1 MMKHVSRLC
10 TWRAMWY
17 NIHPSYAAMQL
28 CTSAGELA
36 CGIPKDFTRDS
47 LAIFPLGRA
56 VPRTDSS
63 TREVELELPKWKE
76 GKFLAGHLERM
87 EMEHDGTEL
96 PILEVPRCS
105 RGMMWYD
112 MLPVFFALIHFW
124 KHAQIC

>member
-1 MMKHVSRLC
+1 MSPGYVRGGQCGIIYIL
-10 TWRAMWY
+10 
-17 NIHPSYAAMQL
+17 AMQL

-76 GKFLAGHLERM
+76 GKFLAGHLEIPGAPGWVDA
-87 EMEHDGTEL
+87 EMEHDGTE
-96 PILEVPRCS
+96 RN
-105 RGMMWYD
+105 R
-112 MLPVFFALIHFW
+112 FW
-124 KHAQIC
+124 KFHDVPGV